1 MKTEEVKFDVSED
14 ILASLK
20 SGVEDFKREIRL
32 IAAIAYYREKKLSLG
47 QAAQL
52 AEMNRLDFIDLLAE
66 KRIKIFDLN
75 ESAAKV
81 EVESARKI
89 AK

>member
-20 SGVEDFKREIRL
+20 SGIEDLKREIRS

-47 QAAQL
+47 KAAQL
-52 AEMNRLDFIDLLAE
+52 AGMNRLDFMDLLAE
-66 KRIKIFDLN
+66 KRITIFDLD
-75 ESAAKV
+75 ESAAKG
-81 EVESARKI
+81 EVESARKL
-89 AK
+89 